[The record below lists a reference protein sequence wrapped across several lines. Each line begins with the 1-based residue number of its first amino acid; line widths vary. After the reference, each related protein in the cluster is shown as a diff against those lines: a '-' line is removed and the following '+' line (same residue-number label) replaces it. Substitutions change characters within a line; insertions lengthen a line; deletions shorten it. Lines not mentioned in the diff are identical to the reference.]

1 MPINTTLKT
10 DIAIEFPSLG
20 KRISIFEHSG
30 TNDVQKESSSS
41 ISGTKIEKR

>member
-10 DIAIEFPSLG
+10 DIAIEFPSLV
-20 KRISIFEHSG
+20 KKISIFEHIG
-30 TNDVQKESSSS
+30 TNDGQKECSSS